1 MPRLKDV
8 LRGGGGARHGARVG
22 WSEQLKVKSHTC
34 ITQLWPRVGSRH
46 PRPCVNTHTQP
57 LVSTY
62 NPPLP
67 PPYPPPRHSISSYSG
82 CSSWNQTSGCA
93 RLRRGSMSS
102 PSCIGRARRRVRF
115 SRGVCISDRRRPLV
129 YRRRPLVC
137 LRCLLRALHLLRRCP
152 WSPLSQCRPPSLDMA
167 HESTLQVF
175 SVFIASHIEVL
186 FGEVSFDSD
195 LK

>member
-1 MPRLKDV
+1 MYHPALAPC
-8 LRGGGGARHGARVG
+8 G
-22 WSEQLKVKSHTC
+22 VKTPPPMCQHTH
-34 ITQLWPRVGSRH
+34 TT
-46 PRPCVNTHTQP
+46 PCVNTHTHVALFLHVHLILL
-57 LVSTY
+57 LVGRY
-62 NPPLP
+62 CKPPLP

-175 SVFIASHIEVL
+175 SVFIASHIYVL
-186 FGEVSFDSD
+186 FGEVSFDCD